1 MAIRGR
7 GLWTQLGT
15 ADNHTSAQT
24 LEVGLQCGRTA
35 CASHGVARTHS
46 EYVPASFICQGSRAR
61 YWGVRWNFRIQGS
74 VISSELSLQGSY
86 MYVVREYWVFIPLKL
101 DCLADGYGW
110 GNKHYM
116 VTGWTSWR
124 IATLHIVLNV
134 VLKWELFRSLGE
146 VFANFQEGQVIYRW
160 SNMYAAFWQ
169 ESLGEEKAVSQFDSF
184 AYSYWKSDSLNYSS
198 DESVAKKIGQLTW

>member
-1 MAIRGR
+1 MDRPAGLEKASGIQPTWQSSTWRTSLGQVLMRLWIQTMAIRGR

-86 MYVVREYWVFIPLKL
+86 MYVVREY
-101 DCLADGYGW
+101 
-110 GNKHYM
+110 
-116 VTGWTSWR
+116 
-124 IATLHIVLNV
+124 
-134 VLKWELFRSLGE
+134 
-146 VFANFQEGQVIYRW
+146 
-160 SNMYAAFWQ
+160 
-169 ESLGEEKAVSQFDSF
+169 
-184 AYSYWKSDSLNYSS
+184 
-198 DESVAKKIGQLTW
+198 